1 LGNNGGKKHTGGQKY
16 VLGQKIDHNKGDN
29 GEIFEKL
36 LHAKTVVG
44 LLKNVWQLTSSDV
57 KARKAGSG
65 ETSG

>member
-1 LGNNGGKKHTGGQKY
+1 
-16 VLGQKIDHNKGDN
+16 
-29 GEIFEKL
+29 L

-57 KARKAGSG
+57 KARKAASG